1 MARQSFGG
9 SLIAT
14 QPASYL
20 GAEGPLLASEA
31 RLRILPDRSSCN
43 AELSAAGIHRG
54 SSVVPCS
61 FARRSR
67 SQVLVNYTGAQ
78 PELRMWGALP
88 ASSSVRGSHRKQK
101 APSAVLRP
109 GLVARSFFGREV
121 SVFSDPLQTLRQ
133 LKDQGNVRCSHCS
146 KKRRGRDMVLG
157 NDTLMSFRHHCTLPT
172 PFQHVVILVS
182 AACRQLPLR
191 YCPSPVALQP
201 APDMGSS
208 ESGRRDK

>member
-1 MARQSFGG
+1 MFLRKTFSVAGCWSTTPVR
-9 SLIAT
+9 SLSYTCGEHFRPAPRFEEVIA
-14 QPASYL
+14 SRRLRLLCY
-20 GAEGPLLASEA
+20 GLASW
-31 RLRILPDRSSCN
+31 PDR
-43 AELSAAGIHRG
+43 
-54 SSVVPCS
+54 
-61 FARRSR
+61 
-67 SQVLVNYTGAQ
+67 
-78 PELRMWGALP
+78 
-88 ASSSVRGSHRKQK
+88 
-101 APSAVLRP
+101 
-109 GLVARSFFGREV
+109 FFGREV